1 MDQLRPPSV
10 YDVRAGAGTA
20 HRQAKWTS
28 DDSTRLRIQIAEAL
42 GHRDVDVV
50 QTALEKALADGY
62 IAEHPEYHGMYYMTE
77 TGEGLMD
84 TAALNG

>member
-1 MDQLRPPSV
+1 MQALARLTAKRSGHQTIPHASV
-10 YDVRAGAGTA
+10 
-20 HRQAKWTS
+20 S
-28 DDSTRLRIQIAEAL
+28 EIAEAL